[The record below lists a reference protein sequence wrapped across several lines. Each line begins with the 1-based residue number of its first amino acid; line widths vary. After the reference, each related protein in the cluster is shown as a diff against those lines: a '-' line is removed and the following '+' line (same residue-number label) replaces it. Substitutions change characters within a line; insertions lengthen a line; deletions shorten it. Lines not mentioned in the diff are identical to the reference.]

1 METFKTFTLVGIGKS
16 GVPRSKHTIQP
27 VTAPQQ
33 TYSTAEVA
41 RMWAVSES
49 SVKRWSDSGALA
61 CIRTP
66 GGHRRFT
73 LQALLDFQQAGG
85 VLQHSGRASTA
96 PGQGDEVA
104 ATDATSLEE
113 ALAARDW
120 AALQARYYEVAVAGD
135 EPAGVALLER
145 AYRSGI
151 PVVALKEHVL
161 TPVLHLIGE
170 RWRRG
175 ELNIWE
181 EHLASQVTLAAT
193 EHLHRQL
200 PRAPFNGRLA
210 LCGCPEGDLHEIA
223 LHLVVELLEVEGW
236 RVLSLGPNTP
246 LFSFADAVRRFSPQL
261 VCISATIVHDLERL
275 RRDYGDFY
283 HTARQHGARIV
294 IGGAA
299 FADPQV
305 REIFIHDYQ
314 AAGLTDFLD
323 YLRREFPT
331 SDVKP
336 DQLRKAR

>member
-1 METFKTFTLVGIGKS
+1 M
-16 GVPRSKHTIQP
+16 PRSKHTIQP
-27 VTAPQQ
+27 ITSAEK

-41 RMWAVSES
+41 QMWGVSES
-49 SVKRWSDSGALA
+49 SVKRWSDSGALV
-61 CIRTP
+61 CFRTP

-73 LQALLDFQQAGG
+73 LQALLDFQRAGG
-85 VLQHSGRASTA
+85 VLRHSVQVDRSELSNG
-96 PGQGDEVA
+96 G
-104 ATDATSLEE
+104 ATELSLDQV
-113 ALAARDW
+113 LAARDW
-120 AALQARYYEVAVAGD
+120 AALQAWYYKAAVAGD
-135 EPAGVALLER
+135 ESTGVALLEQ

-151 PVVALKEHVL
+151 PVVTLKEQVL

-200 PRAPFNGRLA
+200 PRAPLNGYLA

-223 LHLVVELLEVEGW
+223 LHLLVELLEVEGW

-246 LFSFADAVRRFSPQL
+246 LFSFADAIQRFAPQL

-275 RRDYGDFY
+275 RRDYREFY
-283 HTARQHGARIV
+283 RTVQRHRARIV

-305 REIFIHDYQ
+305 REIFVHDYH

-323 YLRREFPT
+323 YLHREFPGQGGAT
-331 SDVKP
+331 
-336 DQLRKAR
+336 

>member
-1 METFKTFTLVGIGKS
+1 
-16 GVPRSKHTIQP
+16 
-27 VTAPQQ
+27 
-33 TYSTAEVA
+33 
-41 RMWAVSES
+41 MWAVSES

-73 LQALLDFQQAGG
+73 MQALLDFQRAGG
-85 VLQHSGRASTA
+85 VLRHSGQSGAVSGA
-96 PGQGDEVA
+96 PDGTNGA
-104 ATDATSLEE
+104 AAAGAASLEQ
-113 ALAARDW
+113 ALAVRDW
-120 AALQARYYEVAVAGD
+120 PVLQARYYEAAVAGD
-135 EPAGVALLER
+135 ELGGVALLER

-223 LHLVVELLEVEGW
+223 LHLVVEVLEVEGW

-283 HTARQHGARIV
+283 RTARQHGTQIV

-305 REIFIHDYQ
+305 REIFVHDYQ
-314 AAGLTDFLD
+314 AAGLADFLD

-331 SDVKP
+331 P
-336 DQLRKAR
+336 AITI

>member
-1 METFKTFTLVGIGKS
+1 M
-16 GVPRSKHTIQP
+16 PRSKQTIPP
-27 VTAPQQ
+27 VATAQR

-41 RMWAVSES
+41 QMWAVSES

-73 LQALLDFQQAGG
+73 LQALLDFQRAGG
-85 VLQHSGRASTA
+85 VLRCSRPLDAGRTGPPAVETSST
-96 PGQGDEVA
+96 P
-104 ATDATSLEE
+104 LEQ
-113 ALAARDW
+113 ALAAHDW
-120 AALQARYYEVAVAGD
+120 AALQALYYEAAVAGD
-135 EPAGVALLER
+135 ELAGVTLLER

-151 PVVALKEHVL
+151 PVVVLKEQVL

-200 PRAPFNGRLA
+200 PRAPSNGQLA

-223 LHLVVELLEVEGW
+223 LHMVTEVLEVEGW

-246 LFSFADAVRRFSPQL
+246 LFSFADAVRRFAPQL

-283 HTARQHGARIV
+283 RTARQQGTRIV

-299 FADPQV
+299 FTDPQV
-305 REIFIHDYQ
+305 REIFVHDYQ
-314 AAGLTDFLD
+314 ASGLTDFLD
-323 YLRREFPT
+323 YLRREFPLLAESET
-331 SDVKP
+331 GGAS
-336 DQLRKAR
+336 

>member
-1 METFKTFTLVGIGKS
+1 MS
-16 GVPRSKHTIQP
+16 RSKRA
-27 VTAPQQ
+27 APPALSQSR

-61 CIRTP
+61 CVRTP

-73 LQALLDFQQAGG
+73 MQALLDFQRAGG
-85 VLQHSGRASTA
+85 AGRDDGGADHRGATA
-96 PGQGDEVA
+96 
-104 ATDATSLEE
+104 DATQLD
-113 ALAARDW
+113 LAVAGRDW
-120 AALQARYYEVAVAGD
+120 SRLQELYYEAAVAGD
-135 EPAGVALLER
+135 EAAGAALLER
-145 AYRSGI
+145 AFQDGI
-151 PVVALKEHVL
+151 SAIESKERIL

-193 EHLHRQL
+193 GHLHRRL
-200 PRAPFNGRLA
+200 PRAPAHGRVA

-223 LHLVVELLEVEGW
+223 LQMVVETLEAEGW
-236 RVLSLGPNTP
+236 RAISLGPNTP
-246 LFSFADAVRRFSPQL
+246 LFSFADAVQRFSPQL

-275 RRDYGDFY
+275 RRDYKHFY
-283 HTARQHGARIV
+283 RAARHHAARIV

-305 REIFIHDYQ
+305 HDIFLHDFR
-314 AAGLTDFLD
+314 AIGLTDFLE
-323 YLRREFPT
+323 YVRREFPP
-331 SDVKP
+331 SD
-336 DQLRKAR
+336 AAT

>member
-1 METFKTFTLVGIGKS
+1 
-16 GVPRSKHTIQP
+16 
-27 VTAPQQ
+27 
-33 TYSTAEVA
+33 
-41 RMWAVSES
+41 MWAVSES

-73 LQALLDFQQAGG
+73 LQALLDFQRAGG
-85 VLQHSGRASTA
+85 VLRHSSRSGTA
-96 PGQGDEVA
+96 AGQSNGA
-104 ATDATSLEE
+104 DATLLDE

-120 AALQARYYEVAVAGD
+120 VALQARYYEAAVAGD
-135 EPAGVALLER
+135 ELAGVALLER

-223 LHLVVELLEVEGW
+223 LHLVVEVLEVEGW

-283 HTARQHGARIV
+283 RTARQHGARIV

-305 REIFIHDYQ
+305 REIFVHDYQ

-331 SDVKP
+331 PAVRP
-336 DQLRKAR
+336 EQP

>member
-1 METFKTFTLVGIGKS
+1 
-16 GVPRSKHTIQP
+16 
-27 VTAPQQ
+27 
-33 TYSTAEVA
+33 
-41 RMWAVSES
+41 MWAVSES
-49 SVKRWSDSGALA
+49 SIKRWSDSGALA

-73 LQALLDFQQAGG
+73 LQALLDFQQANAEPRHGKQSKAALPAT
-85 VLQHSGRASTA
+85 VAKETA
-96 PGQGDEVA
+96 LTP
-104 ATDATSLEE
+104 LEQ
-113 ALAARDW
+113 ALATRDW
-120 AALQARYYEVAVAGD
+120 AVLQARYYEAAVAGD
-135 EPAGVALLER
+135 EATGVELLER

-151 PVVALKEHVL
+151 SVVELKERVL
-161 TPVLHLIGE
+161 APVLHLIGE

-223 LHLVVELLEVEGW
+223 IHLVAELLEVEGW
-236 RVLSLGPNTP
+236 RVLLLGANTP
-246 LFSFADAVRRFSPQL
+246 LFSFTDAIRRFSPQL

-283 HTARQHGARIV
+283 RTAQQHGARIV

>member
-1 METFKTFTLVGIGKS
+1 LETFKTFTLVGIGKP

-27 VTAPQQ
+27 VTTAQQ

-73 LQALLDFQQAGG
+73 LQALLDFQRAGG
-85 VLQHSGRASTA
+85 VLRHGGQSGSGAVSVVSDEAAAVTASLD
-96 PGQGDEVA
+96 Q
-104 ATDATSLEE
+104 

-120 AALQARYYEVAVAGD
+120 AVLQARYYEAAVAGD
-135 EPAGVALLER
+135 ELAGVAVLER

-200 PRAPFNGRLA
+200 PRAPSNGRLA

-223 LHLVVELLEVEGW
+223 LHLVMEVLEVEGW

-283 HTARQHGARIV
+283 HTVRQHGARIV

-323 YLRREFPT
+323 YLRREFPAPAVAT
-331 SDVKP
+331 
-336 DQLRKAR
+336 